1 MVLFP
6 GGGENGEYWSSFDAD
21 PKITGEGVVDT
32 TWDFMPSRQEIQ
44 DKAVQAGYPENTAY
58 SLLLDEGI
66 KAIHRKVADLGLASN
81 TLIIFMPDHGVWR
94 HGKATLHDYGTKVPM
109 FMYWKDSIVSGVD
122 YRGLIQSIDFAP
134 TILDIAGVDFEGYST
149 FDGMSLKHILKTG
162 TGSAH
167 ESLFAELGYARSVK
181 TKKWKYIAVRYPE
194 DVQEKIDRGD
204 TWTGFDGGI
213 LEFPY
218 LTVRENLWLGGY
230 HPGAR
235 AARKETLENVYSL
248 FPRLRERESQQAY
261 SLSGGEQQMLA
272 LGRGIMSRPKL
283 LMVDEPFLGLSP
295 AVVKEMTEAF
305 MRIRDSGVGILFIE
319 QNVQVALNMSERGYI
334 LESGRLV
341 LEGVANKLLGS
352 DEVKRIFLGG

>member
-1 MVLFP
+1 ML
-6 GGGENGEYWSSFDAD
+6 
-21 PKITGEGVVDT
+21 
-32 TWDFMPSRQEIQ
+32 
-44 DKAVQAGYPENTAY
+44 
-58 SLLLDEGI
+58 
-66 KAIHRKVADLGLASN
+66 KVADLEVAYGDFQVIWGVSLEVNEGEMVSLMGPNGSGKSTILNTISGLLKPLRGSVEFLGERIDAMPSPEIVRRGLA
-81 TLIIFMPDHGVWR
+81 
-94 HGKATLHDYGTKVPM
+94 
-109 FMYWKDSIVSGVD
+109 
-122 YRGLIQSIDFAP
+122 
-134 TILDIAGVDFEGYST
+134 
-149 FDGMSLKHILKTG
+149 HIL
-162 TGSAH
+162 
-167 ESLFAELGYARSVK
+167 ERRRV
-181 TKKWKYIAVRYPE
+181 
-194 DVQEKIDRGD
+194 
-204 TWTGFDGGI
+204 
-213 LEFPY
+213 FPY